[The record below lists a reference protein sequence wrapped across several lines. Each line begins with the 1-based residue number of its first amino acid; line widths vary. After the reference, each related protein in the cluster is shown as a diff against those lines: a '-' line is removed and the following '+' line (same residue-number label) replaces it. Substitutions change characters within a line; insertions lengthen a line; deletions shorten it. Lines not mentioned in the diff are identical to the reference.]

1 MDGAELLHATEA
13 SGWHTGV
20 GKVSGLLVT
29 ARTARGGQ
37 PVVTRQG
44 GAPRRRVV
52 LHRALHAVLLKQLLI
67 NELVVLAGERTA
79 PLLPGSSTGRDPTA
93 GCFQHH
99 LVLGWWAVSV
109 PHLCKRCFVPENVCT
124 RQILKN
130 HSALLLSATRR
141 FCCPASIEE

>member
-52 LHRALHAVLLKQLLI
+52 LHRALHAVLLEQLLI

-109 PHLCKRCFVPENVCT
+109 PHLCKMLC
-124 RQILKN
+124 
-130 HSALLLSATRR
+130 A
-141 FCCPASIEE
+141 